1 MEEKM
6 NDETQRQK
14 PYKNINLNYEFMAH
28 KDGDDVF
35 LVEYVDLNEGDILPP
50 SPSNKKPK
58 PPKGEEEDKIV
69 EVVVLRNQFTY
80 DPEKYKIRKSVLLRE
95 NRKWRGL

>member
-1 MEEKM
+1 MTNHNVK
-6 NDETQRQK
+6 K
-14 PYKNINLNYEFMAH
+14 PYKNNNLNYEFMAH
-28 KDGDDVF
+28 NEEYDVF
-35 LVEYVDLNEGDILPP
+35 LVEIVDLNEDDILPL

-58 PPKGEEEDKIV
+58 PPRLEEEDKIL

-80 DPEKYKIRKSVLLRE
+80 EPEKYKIRKYVLLRE